1 MGKRSVMED
10 YRLTGRG
17 GKGVINMKITREESG
32 EIVAVNEVIAADEL
46 IMITVGGQTIRMQA
60 CLIVRVIG
68 RNTQGVKLFDVPNK
82 DKVTAVSRV
91 AEEDEDDDGDESD
104 ATVDLSSSTDGE
116 NPVEPDAVDEGPEE

>member
-1 MGKRSVMED
+1 V
-10 YRLTGRG
+10 
-17 GKGVINMKITREESG
+17 V
-32 EIVAVNEVIAADEL
+32 EVIAADEL
-46 IMITVGGQTIRMQA
+46 IMITEGGQTIRMRVSD
-60 CLIVRVIG
+60 LRVIG

-116 NPVEPDAVDEGPEE
+116 NPD